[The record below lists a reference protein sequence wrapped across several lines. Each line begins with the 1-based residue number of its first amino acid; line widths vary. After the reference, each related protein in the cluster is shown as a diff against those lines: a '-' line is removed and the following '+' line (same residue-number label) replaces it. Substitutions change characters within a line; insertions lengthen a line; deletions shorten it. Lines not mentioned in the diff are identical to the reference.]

1 MHAAEDRDDRD
12 SSAAEAR
19 ARRPRNYLAPGERRR
34 VFWRFM
40 PPALLALLA
49 LGWIEQAWFPR
60 GGPPAPR
67 QIDTRLDAVR
77 GARPE
82 GEAVLIEP
90 EPAPVV
96 NEVLGLSASPELL
109 SRVRDD
115 AFFRHDEEPAWVHT
129 WLTLRSAD
137 AAALLAA
144 AQPVS
149 FTELF
154 GQPVSFRG
162 RPVRF
167 KGTLR
172 RLERLKAPANDYDIR
187 EYWQGWLEP
196 ASGPAS
202 PIVVQFLQVPP
213 LMPLGLKINEPVEVA
228 GYFFKRYAYKATDTI
243 RRAPL
248 VLAIQPAW
256 TPRKPVEPGGTSLGT
271 VAVVSMSAVVAA
283 TALAMFLGNRRP
295 RSPTSGPTDLD
306 AALGGLDIVSTD
318 ESLRRLAAEHA
329 APHPPSSE
337 TER

>member
-1 MHAAEDRDDRD
+1 MHAAEERDDRD
-12 SSAAEAR
+12 PSAAEAR
-19 ARRPRNYLAPGERRR
+19 PRAPRNYLAPAERRR

-40 PPALLALLA
+40 PAALLAVLV

-90 EPAPVV
+90 EPAPFAA
-96 NEVLGLSASPELL
+96 EVLDLSASPDLL
-109 SRVRDD
+109 ARVRDD
-115 AFFRHDEEPAWVHT
+115 AFFRHDEEPAWVQT

-154 GQPVSFRG
+154 GQPASFRG
-162 RPVRF
+162 RLVTF

-172 RLERLKAPANDYDIR
+172 RLERLTAPANDYDIR

-202 PIVVQFLQVPP
+202 PIVVQFLKVPP

-248 VLAIQPAW
+248 VMAIQPVW

-271 VAVVSMSAVVAA
+271 FAVLSMAALVAA
-283 TALAMFLGNRRP
+283 TALAMYLGNRRTRHRP
-295 RSPTSGPTDLD
+295 AGPTDLD
-306 AALGGLDIVSTD
+306 AALGGLDIVSPG

-329 APHPPSSE
+329 QQHSSSLE
-337 TER
+337 PDR

>member
-12 SSAAEAR
+12 PSASEASPR
-19 ARRPRNYLAPGERRR
+19 PPRNYLAPAERRR
-34 VFWRFM
+34 VFWQFM
-40 PPALLALLA
+40 PPALLVLLA

-60 GGPPAPR
+60 GGPPAAR

-77 GARPE
+77 GAPPV

-90 EPAPVV
+90 EPAPFT
-96 NEVLGLSASPELL
+96 NEVLGLSAAPDLL
-109 SRVRDD
+109 ARVRDD
-115 AFFRHDEEPAWVHT
+115 AFFRHDEEPAWVQT

-137 AAALLAA
+137 AAAVLAA
-144 AQPVS
+144 ARPVS

-154 GQPVSFRG
+154 GQPLSFRG
-162 RPVRF
+162 RPVKF

-228 GYFFKRYAYKATDTI
+228 GYFFKRYAYKAADTI

-248 VLAIQPAW
+248 VMAIQPVW

-271 VAVVSMSAVVAA
+271 VAVVSMAAVVAA
-283 TALAMFLGNRRP
+283 TALAMFLGNRGTRSRP
-295 RSPTSGPTDLD
+295 AGPADLD
-306 AALGGLDIVSTD
+306 EALAGIDIVSTG

-329 APHPPSSE
+329 QEHPPSPESD
-337 TER
+337 R